1 MFLKAAQNL
10 GRPLERVPLGAR
22 FALALLLPVLID
34 AFATSSAEAG
44 VILCD
49 QQSLRVLSDGG
60 MSATTP
66 PLSEPADDELPRTLQ
81 ELASLP
87 AGHAGGAGT
96 AGASASGGVSAPAAC
111 GAVCVAPEPTLV
123 AWLANGQCPFLPPLL
138 PSGLFRPPRA

>member
-22 FALALLLPVLID
+22 FALALLLPVLTG
-34 AFATSSAEAG
+34 AFANASAEAG

-49 QQSLRVLSDGG
+49 QQSLQTLSDGG
-60 MSATTP
+60 MSAATTP
-66 PLSEPADDELPRTLQ
+66 FSEPANDELPHALQ
-81 ELASLP
+81 DLPSLP
-87 AGHAGGAGT
+87 AGQAGGAGT
-96 AGASASGGVSAPAAC
+96 AGAGVSGGVSAPAAC